1 MNWQKQGKKVLDRI
15 AALKEVDREDVLDYL
30 GLQEKPGA
38 MSTALSTVGIFA
50 IGCLVGAGLGL
61 AFAPKAGAELRNDIG
76 ERVRRRANEAID
88 EGVGYPNSTRSQV
101 PIT

>member
-30 GLQEKPGA
+30 GLQEKPGT

-76 ERVRRRANEAID
+76 ERVRKRANEVMD
-88 EGVGYPNSTRSQV
+88 ENVGYPNSTRSQA